1 MHNEQERKILFKI
14 RTVAYWKQ
22 CLISLRAR
30 SCLIQDESR
39 NMNAHYIRNL
49 VQWWLL
55 CSFFRYTPLDYALL
69 GEHHEV
75 IQFMLEHGALSIAA
89 IQDIA
94 AFKIQAV
101 YKGYKVRK
109 AFQERK
115 NLLMKH
121 EQLRKDAAAK

>member
-1 MHNEQERKILFKI
+1 MHIVVRI
-14 RTVAYWKQ
+14 
-22 CLISLRAR
+22 
-30 SCLIQDESR
+30 LIQ
-39 NMNAHYIRNL
+39 L
-49 VQWWLL
+49 WLL
-55 CSFFRYTPLDYALL
+55 WVSFGSFFFFFRYTPLDYALL

>member
-1 MHNEQERKILFKI
+1 MSLQPLVLFCFSTEKKGEQGGWEIAHG
-14 RTVAYWKQ
+14 RTSIFLLDASRVSL
-22 CLISLRAR
+22 CL
-30 SCLIQDESR
+30 ES
-39 NMNAHYIRNL
+39 HS
-49 VQWWLL
+49 VQNQSSY
-55 CSFFRYTPLDYALL
+55 CFRYTPLDYALL
-69 GEHHEV
+69 GERHEV

-109 AFQERK
+109 AFRDLK

-121 EQLRKDAAAK
+121 EQLRKDAAAKKV